1 MERRTHRSAEIVKGN
16 IFKIDAAIVR
26 LLEKRLAQCDEAA
39 WASDGTPCVRQSEL
53 SSLVI
58 EENKEQVRRIMEQ
71 IDKICREKNTG
82 ES

>member
-1 MERRTHRSAEIVKGN
+1 
-16 IFKIDAAIVR
+16 
-26 LLEKRLAQCDEAA
+26 
-39 WASDGTPCVRQSEL
+39 VRQSEL